1 MPAHHRRKNREE
13 ERQMDFIPEGHRA
26 RTLSEDDG
34 TLCVHKQ
41 PIIMMMN
48 GRGQMAIVSLSL
60 LYMPAYQYEM
70 DHQIAAH
77 CFLQALVNSLSN

>member
-1 MPAHHRRKNREE
+1 MSAHRLRKNREE
-13 ERQMDFIPEGHRA
+13 ERQMDFIPERHHA
-26 RTLSEDDG
+26 RTFSEDDR
-34 TLCVHKQ
+34 TLCLHKQ

-48 GRGQMAIVSLSL
+48 GCGQMAIVSLSL

-77 CFLQALVNSLSN
+77 YFLQALVNSLSN